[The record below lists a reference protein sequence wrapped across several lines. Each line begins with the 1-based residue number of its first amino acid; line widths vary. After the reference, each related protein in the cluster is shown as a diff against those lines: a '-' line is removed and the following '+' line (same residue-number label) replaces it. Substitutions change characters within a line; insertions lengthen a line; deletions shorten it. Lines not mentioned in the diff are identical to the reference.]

1 MHEYNTLPFLEGVPY
16 TALPSGSNSL
26 PQYTPLFSVC
36 TYQSI
41 HIRRRPARGGVLQC
55 HYDPTATS
63 LDRADWCIYTY
74 TNTIHAHTKLYL
86 CRLTKRKSSTHVI
99 VKIRSFHSLD
109 LLCSCRATIVVL
121 YTFIPTGTS
130 KSCSKLGIIRVFD
143 TSFGVN

>member
-1 MHEYNTLPFLEGVPY
+1 MCHTLLYLVGLTHFPNILPYFLCVPINQFIY
-16 TALPSGSNSL
+16 VDGLPGAECCN
-26 PQYTPLFSVC
+26 V
-36 TYQSI
+36 I
-41 HIRRRPARGGVLQC
+41 MIRRPRLWTEQTGVFIRIQT
-55 HYDPTATS
+55 H
-63 LDRADWCIYTY
+63 
-74 TNTIHAHTKLYL
+74 IHAHTKLYL